1 MIALG
6 LLKIKAPSEMI
17 IAKFKIP
24 NSSHTDAPGYNRV
37 LGRQNCSMNPGLVS
51 TKVKQI
57 QLNEIRPELKTYEH
71 V

>member
-24 NSSHTDAPGYNRV
+24 NSSHTDAPGCNTESCE
-37 LGRQNCSMNPGLVS
+37 GRTVP
-51 TKVKQI
+51 
-57 QLNEIRPELKTYEH
+57 
-71 V
+71 